1 MLHEKRLFKKTKK
14 LKVLKLLVNIS
25 EGGDFVEFDNM
36 ENL

>member
-1 MLHEKRLFKKTKK
+1 MLHEENVQKNKKAEGIEI
-14 LKVLKLLVNIS
+14 VVNIS